1 MRPVFRPVSVS
12 FGLMAALLSSAAIA
26 DVPRVATDIAPVHSL
41 VAQIMQGLGEPS
53 LIVQPGASPHGYS
66 MRPSEARA
74 LDQADLVIWVGEA
87 LTPWLE
93 GPIATLGENADKI
106 ELMSVEGTILYDY
119 REGATFG
126 HHDHDHG
133 ADDHAEHDDHDH
145 GKDDHAKHDDHDHDH
160 GEAKADDHDHDHDHD
175 HNHDHGEKADG
186 HAGHD
191 HAGHDSHAWLDPM
204 NARLWLGVIA
214 AELARLDP
222 DNAAAYA
229 ANAAAGQAD
238 IDALQAEITAM
249 LAPVSDKGFVVFHDA
264 YQYFERRFDLA
275 AAGAITLSDAST
287 PSAGRIAELRDAVAT
302 MGAACVFAEPQFDKR
317 LIDTVFAGSA
327 RVGLLD
333 PLGQDLAPGAALYP
347 QMMRGM
353 AMSFADC
360 LAG

>member
-106 ELMSVEGTILYDY
+106 ELMSVEGTIVYDY

-133 ADDHAEHDDHDH
+133 ADDHA
-145 GKDDHAKHDDHDHDH
+145 K
-160 GEAKADDHDHDHDHD
+160 DHDHDHDHD
-175 HNHDHGEKADG
+175 HAKNEAKDHDHDHAEKAHD
-186 HAGHD
+186 HAEHDHSGHD
-191 HAGHDSHAWLDPM
+191 HSGHDSHAWLDPV

-214 AELARLDP
+214 AELGRLDP

-238 IDALQAEITAM
+238 IDALQAEIAAM

>member
-133 ADDHAEHDDHDH
+133 ADDHA
-145 GKDDHAKHDDHDHDH
+145 K
-160 GEAKADDHDHDHDHD
+160 DHDHDHDHD
-175 HNHDHGEKADG
+175 HAKNEAKDHDHDHAEKAHD
-186 HAGHD
+186 HAEHDHSGHD
-191 HAGHDSHAWLDPM
+191 HSGHDSHAWLDPV

-238 IDALQAEITAM
+238 IDALQAEIAAM

>member
-12 FGLMAALLSSAAIA
+12 FGLMAALLSTAAIA

-133 ADDHAEHDDHDH
+133 ADDHA
-145 GKDDHAKHDDHDHDH
+145 K
-160 GEAKADDHDHDHDHD
+160 DHDHDHDHD
-175 HNHDHGEKADG
+175 HAKNEAKDHDHDHAEKAHD
-186 HAGHD
+186 HAEHDHSGHD
-191 HAGHDSHAWLDPM
+191 HSGHDSHAWLDPV

>member
-12 FGLMAALLSSAAIA
+12 FGLMAALLSTAAIA

-133 ADDHAEHDDHDH
+133 ADDHAKNE
-145 GKDDHAKHDDHDHDH
+145 AKDHDHDH
-160 GEAKADDHDHDHDHD
+160 AEKAHDHAEHDHS
-175 HNHDHGEKADG
+175 
-186 HAGHD
+186 GHD
-191 HAGHDSHAWLDPM
+191 HSGHDSHAWLDPV

-238 IDALQAEITAM
+238 IDALQAEIAAM

>member
-133 ADDHAEHDDHDH
+133 ADDHA
-145 GKDDHAKHDDHDHDH
+145 K
-160 GEAKADDHDHDHDHD
+160 DHDHDHDHAKNEAKD
-175 HNHDHGEKADG
+175 HDHDHAEKAHD
-186 HAGHD
+186 HAEHDHSGHD
-191 HAGHDSHAWLDPM
+191 HSGHDSHAWLDPV

-238 IDALQAEITAM
+238 IDALQAEIAAM

>member
-1 MRPVFRPVSVS
+1 
-12 FGLMAALLSSAAIA
+12 MAALLSSAAIA

-133 ADDHAEHDDHDH
+133 ADDHA
-145 GKDDHAKHDDHDHDH
+145 K
-160 GEAKADDHDHDHDHD
+160 DHDHDHDHAKNEAKD
-175 HNHDHGEKADG
+175 HDHDHAEKAHD
-186 HAGHD
+186 HAEHDHSGHD
-191 HAGHDSHAWLDPM
+191 HSGHDSHAWLDPV

-238 IDALQAEITAM
+238 IDALQAEIAAM

>member
-133 ADDHAEHDDHDH
+133 ADDHA
-145 GKDDHAKHDDHDHDH
+145 KDHDHDH
-160 GEAKADDHDHDHDHD
+160 AKNEAKDHDHDHAEKAHD
-175 HNHDHGEKADG
+175 HAEHDHS
-186 HAGHD
+186 GHD
-191 HAGHDSHAWLDPM
+191 HSGHDSHAWLDPV

-238 IDALQAEITAM
+238 IDALQAEIAAM

>member
-1 MRPVFRPVSVS
+1 MRPMLRPAPVS
-12 FGLMAALLSSAAIA
+12 FGLMATLLSTAALA
-26 DVPRVATDIAPVHSL
+26 EVPRVATDIAPVHSL
-41 VAQIMQGLGEPS
+41 VAQVMQGVGEPS

-74 LDQADLVIWVGEA
+74 LDEADLVIWVGAA

-93 GPIATLGENADKI
+93 GPIATLGEDAGKI
-106 ELMSVEGTILYDY
+106 ELMSVEGTILHEY

-126 HHDHDHG
+126 HHDHAHG
-133 ADDHAEHDDHDH
+133 E
-145 GKDDHAKHDDHDHDH
+145 DDHAKHDDHDHDH
-160 GEAKADDHDHDHDHD
+160 DHDKAEAHDHDHA
-175 HNHDHGEKADG
+175 EKADD

-191 HAGHDSHAWLDPM
+191 HAGNDSHTWLDPL

-222 DNAAAYA
+222 DNAATYA

-238 IDALQAEITAM
+238 IDALQAEIAAM

-264 YQYFERRFDLA
+264 YQYFERRFDLV
-275 AAGAITLSDAST
+275 AAGSITLSDASA

-317 LIDTVFAGSA
+317 LIDTVFEGSA
-327 RVGLLD
+327 KVGLLD
-333 PLGQDLAPGAALYP
+333 PLGQDLAPGAGLYP
-347 QMMRGM
+347 QMMRAM
-353 AMSFADC
+353 AGSFATC
-360 LAG
+360 LEG

>member
-12 FGLMAALLSSAAIA
+12 FGLMAALLSTAAIA

-133 ADDHAEHDDHDH
+133 ADDHA
-145 GKDDHAKHDDHDHDH
+145 KDHDHDH
-160 GEAKADDHDHDHDHD
+160 AKNEAKDHDHDHAEKAHD
-175 HNHDHGEKADG
+175 HAEHDHS
-186 HAGHD
+186 GHD
-191 HAGHDSHAWLDPM
+191 HSGHDSHAWLDPV

-238 IDALQAEITAM
+238 IDALQAEIAAM